1 MQSLRMHCPEILRY
15 VLASNSVTYRKNIT
29 ASNIFFLQVV
39 YAVLHRQEVFEPF
52 KNHPRFNELLENIY
66 TVCVTVY
73 LS

>member
-1 MQSLRMHCPEILRY
+1 LIGRIE
-15 VLASNSVTYRKNIT
+15 VLLT
-29 ASNIFFLQVV
+29 FCFLQVV

-73 LS
+73 VS

>member
-1 MQSLRMHCPEILRY
+1 MIRRSVYLIGRIE
-15 VLASNSVTYRKNIT
+15 VLLT
-29 ASNIFFLQVV
+29 FCFLQVV

-73 LS
+73 VS

>member
-1 MQSLRMHCPEILRY
+1 
-15 VLASNSVTYRKNIT
+15 
-29 ASNIFFLQVV
+29 
-39 YAVLHRQEVFEPF
+39 LHRQEVFEPF